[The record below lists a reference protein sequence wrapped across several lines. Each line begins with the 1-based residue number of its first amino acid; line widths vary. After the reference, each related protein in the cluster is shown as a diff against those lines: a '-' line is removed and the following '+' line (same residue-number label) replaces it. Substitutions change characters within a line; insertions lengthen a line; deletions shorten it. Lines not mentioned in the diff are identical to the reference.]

1 MSEPIPQ
8 SEEFLSLNGFL
19 CFAIYSANHA
29 INRVYKPFLAELGLT
44 YPQYIVMVVLWEE
57 DSQTVKSLGQQLFLE
72 SNTLTPL
79 LKRLEKM
86 GHVTRQRDMVDER
99 QVLICLTQQGKALK
113 EEALKIPSCILS
125 ATGLTPETIDQL
137 QAQLTLL
144 RENLAIAATKAKEA
158 D

>member
-29 INRVYKPFLAELGLT
+29 INRVYKPLLADLGLT
-44 YPQYIVMVVLWEE
+44 YPQYIVMVLLWEE
-57 DSQTVKSLGQQLFLE
+57 DRQTVKSLGQQLFLE

-99 QVLICLTQQGKALK
+99 QVLICLTQQGKELK

-125 ATGLTPETIDQL
+125 ATGLNPEAIEQL
-137 QAQLTLL
+137 QAELILL

-158 D
+158 S